1 MQSARVITLAVEIGI
16 YAAFIFGVLLFSGD
30 SIEAVIGAISLRGRL
45 KRRGAVP
52 RQADS
57 NPYLHNLLRT
67 VFKKEVKPAVF
78 LAALL
83 MLFLISFAAGMR
95 LFSAAA
101 AFLAALMVTALPL
114 MLASAKLEGDRTRSS
129 REGAG
134 FVSELYRQYRI
145 NNKNIYAAM
154 EKTAESGGDFPIC
167 KKYSS
172 RLLMRIRSSG
182 SEDKIKE
189 STDQFAFAL
198 GTVWGH
204 MLAVCINLAAARGT
218 DVSEGL
224 ADIVAQLG
232 KAKERAEERKRLNS
246 EAARMTV
253 FLIPLLYVGTM
264 LISLFYLDVPVG
276 KLLIN
281 QFTTPEGLIF
291 FLFIA
296 FMLAL
301 NMLIIRLVTNVRI
314 DY

>member
-1 MQSARVITLAVEIGI
+1 MHTARIIALTAEIGI
-16 YAAFIFGVLLFSGD
+16 YAVFISGVFLFSGD
-30 SIEAVIGAISLRGRL
+30 SLEAVLAAISLRSRL
-45 KRRGAVP
+45 KKRGAVP
-52 RQADS
+52 RSAAQS
-57 NPYLHNLLRT
+57 PYLHKLLRT
-67 VFKKEVKPAVF
+67 VFKREVNPGIL
-78 LAALL
+78 LAALT
-83 MLFLISFAAGMR
+83 MLFLISFAAGLR
-95 LFSAAA
+95 LFSPAA
-101 AFLAALMVTALPL
+101 AFLTALMVTALPL

-145 NNKNIYAAM
+145 NNKNIYAAI
-154 EKTAESGGDFPIC
+154 EKTAQSGGDFPIC
-167 KKYSS
+167 KRYSS

-182 SEDKIKE
+182 SEAKIKE

-232 KAKERAEERKRLNS
+232 KANERAEERKRLNS

-264 LISLFYLDVPVG
+264 LISLFYLDVPAG
-276 KLLIN
+276 KLIRN
-281 QFTTPEGLIF
+281 QFATPEGLIF
-291 FLFIA
+291 FLFII